1 MPCSLNIE
9 EGPGWPGRVL
19 NEKRPA
25 PREQEDRTCHTY
37 FTKMINNVK
46 IASDSMNARPR
57 TSSV

>member
-1 MPCSLNIE
+1 MGGKNAVQLKH
-9 EGPGWPGRVL
+9 EGTAAGRVR
-19 NEKRPA
+19 ETRP
-25 PREQEDRTCHTY
+25 QGNDY